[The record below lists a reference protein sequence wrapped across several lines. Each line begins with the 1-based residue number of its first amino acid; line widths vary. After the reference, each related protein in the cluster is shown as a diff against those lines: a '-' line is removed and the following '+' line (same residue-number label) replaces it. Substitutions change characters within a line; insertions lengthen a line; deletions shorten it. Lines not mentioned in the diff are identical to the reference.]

1 MDIIIVPLLLLL
13 KSLIGIAI
21 IVVVTDVI
29 LSWLAAL
36 NIVNTSNRFVYT
48 VIDTLSKISN
58 FMLDPIRVRMPSN
71 IGSIDISPVIL
82 LILLTFLEHV
92 ITRILLRFV

>member
-13 KSLIGIAI
+13 KSLIGIAVA
-21 IVVVTDVI
+21 VVVTDVI
-29 LSWLAAL
+29 FSWLVTL
-36 NIVNTSNRFVYT
+36 NIININNKLVYAL
-48 VIDTLSKISN
+48 IDTLAKVSN
-58 FMLDPIRVRMPSN
+58 LMLNPIRARMPSN

-82 LILLTFLEHV
+82 LVLLTFFEHV

>member
-1 MDIIIVPLLLLL
+1 MDIIIVPLLLLM

-21 IVVVTDVI
+21 TIVVTDVI
-29 LSWLAAL
+29 LSWLSAL
-36 NIVNTSNRFVYT
+36 NIINTSNRVVYAI
-48 VIDTLSKISN
+48 IDTIAKISN
-58 FMLDPIRVRMPSN
+58 FMLDPIRTRMPSN
-71 IGSIDISPVIL
+71 IGSIDVSPVVL

>member
-1 MDIIIVPLLLLL
+1 MDIIIVPFLLLM

-21 IVVVTDVI
+21 IIVITDVI

-36 NIVNTSNRFVYT
+36 NIINTSNRIVYAI
-48 VIDTLSKISN
+48 IDTISKISN
-58 FMLDPIRVRMPSN
+58 FMLDPIRTRMPSN
-71 IGSIDISPVIL
+71 IGSLDVSPVVL

>member
-1 MDIIIVPLLLLL
+1 MDVIIVPLLLLL

-21 IVVVTDVI
+21 TIVVTDVI

-36 NIVNTSNRFVYT
+36 NIINTSNRIVYA

-58 FMLDPIRVRMPSN
+58 FMLDPIRARMPSN

>member
-1 MDIIIVPLLLLL
+1 MDIIIVPLFLIM

-21 IVVVTDVI
+21 TIVVTDVI

-36 NIVNTSNRFVYT
+36 NIINMSNRFVYII
-48 VIDTLSKISN
+48 IDTLSKISN
-58 FMLDPIRVRMPSN
+58 FMLNPIRTRIPSN
-71 IGSIDISPVIL
+71 IGSIDVSPVIL

-92 ITRILLRFV
+92 VTRILLRFV